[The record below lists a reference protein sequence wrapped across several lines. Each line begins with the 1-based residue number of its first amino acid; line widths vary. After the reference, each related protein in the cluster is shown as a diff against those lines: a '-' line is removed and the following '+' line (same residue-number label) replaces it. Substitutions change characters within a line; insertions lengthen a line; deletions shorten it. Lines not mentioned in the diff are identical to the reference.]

1 MLLARLLGYEE
12 KLRGVVVVMTVFTN
26 IGFMG
31 VPMVRGIY
39 GADALIYMTVFLIP
53 FNILFFSYAVS
64 TIRGKT
70 ADAAPATP
78 AEPKPSLLKRLRG
91 FFNNGMIAC
100 FLAIILYF
108 ADLPVPAPLKGGIEM
123 LGLMTAPLAMLLM
136 GSFLVD
142 VDWLAA
148 LCLASPVSAE
158 APANA
163 PIVLET
169 QGSFTVGGGTLTHEG
184 TFSREHFLEP
194 QGQVAYGDHAYV
206 FYQVPVKANAYPI
219 VFQHGGAQTKRT
231 WESTPDGRDGF
242 QNIFLRKGYAVYLL
256 DQPRMGEAGLALKAA
271 GPENPYAK
279 NPLYA
284 DKSLYELCRI
294 GVWPDRFD
302 GVAFPEGE
310 AAAEA
315 FQRAWTPYAGELDDD
330 VNAAALGKLFERIG
344 PAILFTHSMGGTIG
358 WRTPALTENVKA
370 IVAFEP
376 GGSPFVFPEGE
387 VPVASKAVYAPVS
400 ATAIGVPLERFEKL
414 TKLPILVLYGDNI
427 ADKPSNEVGPDKWR
441 SERDM
446 AEKFVAAVNRHGG
459 KAEIVRLPDV
469 GIRGN
474 THFLMSDLNNREVA
488 EFVQKWLEKQ
498 GLAGRKAE

>member
-1 MLLARLLGYEE
+1 MNTRKKPASSRA
-12 KLRGVVVVMTVFTN
+12 TN
-26 IGFMG
+26 AF
-31 VPMVRGIY
+31 R
-39 GADALIYMTVFLIP
+39 ASF
-53 FNILFFSYAVS
+53 
-64 TIRGKT
+64 
-70 ADAAPATP
+70 AAFAAT
-78 AEPKPSLLKRLRG
+78 
-91 FFNNGMIAC
+91 
-100 FLAIILYF
+100 F
-108 ADLPVPAPLKGGIEM
+108 A
-123 LGLMTAPLAMLLM
+123 
-136 GSFLVD
+136 
-142 VDWLAA
+142 AA
-148 LCLASPVSAE
+148 LCLASPLSAE

-231 WESTPDGRDGF
+231 WESTLDGRDGF

-284 DKSLYELCRI
+284 DKTLYELCRI
-294 GVWPDRFD
+294 GVWPNRFD

-310 AAAEA
+310 AAEEA

-387 VPVASKAVYAPVS
+387 VPVASRAVYAPVS